1 MALTEPA
8 VVEAFLTFEGE
19 GSGDLQLGA
28 VVASAAVCFALT
40 PQLAEQLDYI
50 RFMPPRTRANR
61 RVWWT
66 SMLLAGPGW
75 VIFSGTK
82 QLLGVLLA
90 VYVLVKIDPGLGNRA
105 AEPVVQFLGIYE
117 QLMPDWLAVILALIL
132 IVIAR

>member
-90 VYVLVKIDPGLGNRA
+90 VYVLVKIDPGWGTGPRSRWSSSSA
-105 AEPVVQFLGIYE
+105 STSSSCRTG
-117 QLMPDWLAVILALIL
+117 W
-132 IVIAR
+132 RSSWH